1 MRNFSLFF
9 SSALLCIGL
18 IATGCG
24 GKKQD
29 SKTAGAVSL
38 PSDYKSY
45 DLKDKGIELAISAPP
60 AAEIY
65 TYTLVTND
73 GKQDAVA
80 LQLASDGKDRLNIS
94 VTSDKFDAR
103 KEKAEKDIFREF
115 KSKLAEDKNAL
126 LYEYNDKDKGT
137 GYGIIRIVEKG
148 GKAYLIESDNMMSPI
163 KDKAKAELLFNI
175 ARSAQ

>member
-1 MRNFSLFF
+1 MSA
-9 SSALLCIGL
+9 ALLCAGMI
-18 IATGCG
+18 ISGCG

-29 SKTAGAVSL
+29 AQKAGPVSL

-45 DLKDKGIELAISAPP
+45 DLKDKGVDLTISATP

-94 VTSDKFDAR
+94 VTSDKFEAR

-115 KSKLAEDKNAL
+115 KGKLAEDKNAL

-137 GYGIIRIVEKG
+137 GYGIIRIIEKG
-148 GKAYLIESDNMMSPI
+148 GKTYVIESDNMMSPI
-163 KDKAKAELLFNI
+163 NDKAKAELLFNI